1 MTPIVQTVTRLVSG
15 LMFLFGVYVVVHGHL
30 TPGGGFAGGVVI
42 AGAFVLRLLAF
53 GRKEPGTE
61 RASRAEASGILVFW
75 FLGVL
80 GLLTGTLFFVNVLSK
95 GEAFAL
101 LSAGFIPLANLGIGL
116 EVAAALVCIFLALL
130 LVRGREEDAE

>member
-15 LMFLFGVYVVVHGHL
+15 LMFVFGVYVVAHGHL

-42 AGAFVLRLLAF
+42 AGAFILRVLAL

-61 RASRAEASGILVFW
+61 RASHAEAFGILVFW
-75 FLGVL
+75 FLGIL
-80 GLLTGTLFFVNVLSK
+80 GLLTGTAFFVNVLSR
-95 GEAFAL
+95 GEAFQL
-101 LSAGFIPLANLGIGL
+101 LSAGFIPFANLGIGI

-130 LVRGREEDAE
+130 LVDGREDAE